1 MALLALTDFIFLVL
15 AVFLLKQ
22 LFSTRPPAP
31 YPPGPK
37 ALPLIGNVLDMPT
50 EQEWKTFSKWGQVWG
65 DFMSLNVLGQ
75 TLIILNS
82 SKLAIEMLD
91 RKSSIYSDRPFLMMA
106 GEIVGWKDTLA
117 LTPYGDRFRSIR
129 KMFHGAIGTKSSIA
143 RYLPVEQRETAKFL
157 KRVLNAPHAIADHIR
172 WTAGSI
178 ILELAYGYKVKEESD
193 PIVNVVD
200 QATEQFSLATAPGA
214 FLVDVIPALR
224 HVPEWLPGADWKKK
238 AASWSRTLTDMV
250 NVPLDFVQRQMAAGV
265 AAPSITQSL
274 LENPELTA
282 EERSTIKWAAASLYS
297 GGADTTVSAIY
308 TFYLAM
314 TLYPEVQRKAQAEID
329 AVVGN
334 DRLPN
339 HQDRQHLPYV
349 EALVKE
355 VLRWNP
361 VTPLGVPHRV
371 TEDDVH
377 EGYYIPKGSVVI
389 TNIWQILH
397 DPRTYSDAL
406 EFNPSRFLG
415 AQPEQD
421 PRSFCFGFGR
431 RVCPGMKL
439 ADASI
444 FISCAMSLAVF
455 DIAKAVDACGAVL
468 EPTVDYTSGTIS
480 HPKPFPCSIKA
491 RSLKAEALIRSAE

>member
-1 MALLALTDFIFLVL
+1 
-15 AVFLLKQ
+15 
-22 LFSTRPPAP
+22 
-31 YPPGPK
+31 
-37 ALPLIGNVLDMPT
+37 MPT

-65 DFMSLNVLGQ
+65 DLVSLNVLGQ

-106 GEIVGWKDTLA
+106 GELVGWKGTLA

-129 KMFHGAIGTKSSIA
+129 KMFHCAIGTKSNIA
-143 RYLPVEQRETAKFL
+143 QYHPVEERETARFL
-157 KRVLNAPHAIADHIR
+157 KRVLTKPHAIAEHIR

-178 ILELAYGYKVKEESD
+178 ILELAYGYRVKEERD
-193 PIVNVVD
+193 PIVEVVD

-214 FLVDVIPALR
+214 FLVDVMPALR
-224 HVPEWLPGADWKKK
+224 HVPEWFPGANWKKK
-238 AASWSRTLTDMV
+238 AASWSKTLNDMV
-250 NVPLDFVQRQMAAGV
+250 NVPLDFVRCQMAAGV

-274 LENPELTA
+274 LESAEITA
-282 EERSTIKWAAASLYS
+282 GEQSTIKWAAASLYS

-314 TLYPEVQRKAQAEID
+314 TLHPEIQKKAQTEID
-329 AVVGN
+329 AVIGN
-334 DRLPN
+334 DRLPTF
-339 HQDRQHLPYV
+339 QDRENLPYV

-371 TEDDVH
+371 TEDDIH
-377 EGYYIPKGSVVI
+377 QGHYIPKGSVVI
-389 TNIWQILH
+389 ANIWYAQILH
-397 DPRTYSDAL
+397 DPRTYSEPL
-406 EFNPSRFLG
+406 EFNPSRFLKS
-415 AQPEQD
+415 QPEQD

-439 ADASI
+439 ADASV

-455 DIAKAVDACGAVL
+455 DIAKAVDASGTVL
-468 EPTVDYTSGTIS
+468 EPVVDYTTGTIS
-480 HPKPFPCSIKA
+480 HPKPFPCSIKP
-491 RSLKAEALIRSAE
+491 RSQKAEALVRSVA